1 METRVTRCCTT
12 ILRLCLGAVPLQ
24 VALAQQPAPEQP
36 GRMAAG
42 TGQTAVADTTLDRSR
57 IESYVRVLKS
67 ELERS
72 EARVSSATTN
82 LLVLDRDIE
91 ARVSQIVALLSSVR
105 DSADGPGSRMRKAK
119 EDAIEGLKATAAYYA
134 QERDRRTREM
144 ATGFARID
152 EDALARDVAALN
164 ARIETRVTQSLDL
177 ASSLVQHD
185 EGAVRRYDDDDR
197 FSRETDEFRKRQR
210 DANASAKI
218 KADLVDDLRAS
229 IAKLTRDA
237 QSREADIR
245 ATRDE
250 QKRARYAREI
260 EGLRKVI
267 QARHDQIAELLTAE
281 NPATRPIGSKG
292 AFEMDQMIDEMTQE
306 LRRDFV
312 RFKTLVGERDDARAR
327 VKPLL
332 DRLER
337 ANAALAAM
345 TDADAGGAAVPAA
358 GDGAAK

>member
-1 METRVTRCCTT
+1 M
-12 ILRLCLGAVPLQ
+12 
-24 VALAQQPAPEQP
+24 
-36 GRMAAG
+36 
-42 TGQTAVADTTLDRSR
+42 TGQTAVADAPLDRAR

-119 EDAIEGLKATAAYYA
+119 EDALEGLKATAVYYA
-134 QERDRRTREM
+134 QERDRRKREM
-144 ATGFARID
+144 STGLARID
-152 EDALARDVAALN
+152 EDGLARDVAALN

-177 ASSLVQHD
+177 ASSLVQHN
-185 EGAVRRYDDDDR
+185 EGAVRQYDDDDR

-210 DANASAKI
+210 DASASAKI
-218 KADLVDDLRAS
+218 KADLVADLRAS

-237 QSREADIR
+237 QAREADTR

-260 EGLRKVI
+260 ESLRKVI
-267 QARHDQIAELLTAE
+267 QARHDQITELLTAE
-281 NPATRPIGSKG
+281 KPTTRPIGSKG

-312 RFKTLVGERDDARAR
+312 RFKTLVGERDEARAR

-345 TDADAGGAAVPAA
+345 ADADAGGAAVPAA
-358 GDGAAK
+358 SDGAAK